1 MQNSQEHYPNR
12 RKDETGM
19 QMVAER
25 IGLLHDDI
33 SELKDSMKESMREMA
48 VAVNKLV
55 QVETRQEAI
64 NQAYMQIRT
73 QLEKETEKREHLESR
88 VDSIE
93 REQPMTKQVVRWVLY
108 AMGAIVVAAATF
120 VAKAV
125 GFM

>member
-48 VAVNKLV
+48 IAVNKLV

-64 NQAYMQIRT
+64 NQAYMQVRT
-73 QLEKETEKREHLESR
+73 QLEKETEKREQLESR

>member
-64 NQAYMQIRT
+64 NQAYMQVRT

-93 REQPMTKQVVRWVLY
+93 REQPLTKQVVRWVLY

>member
-25 IGLLHDDI
+25 IGLLHEDI

-48 VAVNKLV
+48 IAVNKLV

-64 NQAYMQIRT
+64 NQAYMQVRT
-73 QLEKETEKREHLESR
+73 QLEKETEKREQLESR

>member
-1 MQNSQEHYPNR
+1 MQDNYPNR

-64 NQAYMQIRT
+64 NQSYMQVRT
-73 QLEKETEKREHLESR
+73 QLEKETEKREQLESR

>member
-25 IGLLHDDI
+25 IGLLHEDI

-64 NQAYMQIRT
+64 NQAYMQVRT

-93 REQPMTKQVVRWVLY
+93 REQPLTKQVVRWVLY

>member
-33 SELKDSMKESMREMA
+33 SALKDSMKESMREMA

-64 NQAYMQIRT
+64 NQAYMQVRT

-93 REQPMTKQVVRWVLY
+93 REQPLTKQVVRWVLY

>member
-1 MQNSQEHYPNR
+1 MQEHYPNR

-48 VAVNKLV
+48 IAVNKLV

-64 NQAYMQIRT
+64 NQSYMQVRT
-73 QLEKETEKREHLESR
+73 QLEKETEKREQLESR

>member
-1 MQNSQEHYPNR
+1 MQEHYPNR

-48 VAVNKLV
+48 IAVNKLV

-73 QLEKETEKREHLESR
+73 QLEKETEKREQLESR

-93 REQPMTKQVVRWVLY
+93 REQPLTKQVVRWVLY

>member
-19 QMVAER
+19 QMVVER

-33 SELKDSMKESMREMA
+33 SELKDSMKESMREVA

-64 NQAYMQIRT
+64 NQAYVQVRT

-93 REQPMTKQVVRWVLY
+93 REQPLTKQVVRWVLY

>member
-1 MQNSQEHYPNR
+1 MQNSQEHYLNR

-64 NQAYMQIRT
+64 NQAYMQVRT

-93 REQPMTKQVVRWVLY
+93 REQPLTKQVVRWVLY

>member
-64 NQAYMQIRT
+64 NQAYMQVRT

>member
-1 MQNSQEHYPNR
+1 MQEHYPNR

-64 NQAYMQIRT
+64 NQAYMQVRT

>member
-64 NQAYMQIRT
+64 NQAYMQVRT

-88 VDSIE
+88 VDAIE

>member
-12 RKDETGM
+12 RKDEIGM

-25 IGLLHDDI
+25 IGLLHEDI

-48 VAVNKLV
+48 IAVNKLV

-64 NQAYMQIRT
+64 NQAYMQVRT
-73 QLEKETEKREHLESR
+73 QLEKETEKREQLESR

>member
-1 MQNSQEHYPNR
+1 MQEHYPNR

-48 VAVNKLV
+48 IAVNKLV

-64 NQAYMQIRT
+64 NQAYMQVRT

>member
-64 NQAYMQIRT
+64 NQAYLQVRT
-73 QLEKETEKREHLESR
+73 QLEKETEKREQLESR

-93 REQPMTKQVVRWVLY
+93 REQPLTKQVVRWVLY
-108 AMGAIVVAAATF
+108 AMGTIVVAAATF

>member
-1 MQNSQEHYPNR
+1 MQNSQEYYPNR

-19 QMVAER
+19 QAVAER

-64 NQAYMQIRT
+64 NQAYMQVRT
-73 QLEKETEKREHLESR
+73 QLEKETEKREQLESR
-88 VDSIE
+88 IDSIE
-93 REQPMTKQVVRWVLY
+93 REQPLTKQVVRWVLY
-108 AMGAIVVAAATF
+108 TMGAIVVAAATF

>member
-64 NQAYMQIRT
+64 NQAYLQVRT
-73 QLEKETEKREHLESR
+73 QLEKETEKREQLESR

>member
-1 MQNSQEHYPNR
+1 MQEHYPNR

-25 IGLLHDDI
+25 IGLLHEDI

-64 NQAYMQIRT
+64 NQAYMQVRT

>member
-25 IGLLHDDI
+25 IGLLHEDI

-64 NQAYMQIRT
+64 NQSYMQVRT
-73 QLEKETEKREHLESR
+73 QLEKETEKREQLESR